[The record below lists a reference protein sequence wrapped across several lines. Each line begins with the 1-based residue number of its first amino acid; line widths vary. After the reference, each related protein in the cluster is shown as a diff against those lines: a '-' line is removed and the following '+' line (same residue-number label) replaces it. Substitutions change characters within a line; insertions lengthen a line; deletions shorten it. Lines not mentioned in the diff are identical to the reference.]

1 MAASNDPLEARML
14 KLAGIALNETAPVE
28 VENSSPAA
36 ADNES
41 TAPLT
46 ESELERFS
54 LARAGI
60 FSNEK

>member
-1 MAASNDPLEARML
+1 MANDPLEARML

-28 VENSSPAA
+28 DPSAA
-36 ADNES
+36 AAVEVE

-46 ESELERFS
+46 EAEIQKFA